1 MIFAN
6 GGVSNLL
13 GILFVVVFAA
23 IVFATIVFADLE
35 WVKGIDEKIC
45 ENFNSLQWKIS
56 SIEAKN

>member
-13 GILFVVVFAA
+13 EILFVVVFAA
-23 IVFATIVFADLE
+23 IFFADLE
-35 WVKGIDEKIC
+35 WVKGMDEKIC